1 LLKAVHG
8 LKLRVMTRGLGVCSV
23 LKAKRSKNNLPRGS
37 GEMKWTLVYDMILY
51 WAREGVRALRIEAIQ
66 QMNITIPG
74 VWA

>member
-51 WAREGVRALRIEAIQ
+51 
-66 QMNITIPG
+66 
-74 VWA
+74 